1 VSARIGANS
10 SAMMKPV
17 EVKPIWTKSGG
28 LALVC
33 EKCTAQRYVEDFPEF
48 AGDERLELK
57 RWLKDRL
64 KAEGKWG
71 PIRVVT
77 TSCLD
82 VCARGRVTILIDP
95 VASGKAQTCL
105 AFDVL
110 DREAIYERIVAELEP
125 AKEKEP
131 AA

>member
-1 VSARIGANS
+1 MAIPIEA
-10 SAMMKPV
+10 
-17 EVKPIWTKSGG
+17 KPIWAKSGG

-33 EKCTAQRYVEDFPEF
+33 EKCSAQRFIEDFPEY

-71 PIRVVT
+71 PIRVVM

-82 VCARGRVTILIDP
+82 VCARGGVTILIDP
-95 VASGKAQTCL
+95 IARGGEQRCL
-105 AFDVL
+105 VFEAL
-110 DREAIYERIVAELEP
+110 DRESIYERIVAELSP
-125 AKEKEP
+125 VQAKEP
-131 AA
+131 VA